1 MVTESRVTCDN
12 QRAYLLLFAEAPA
25 PPHVHQRFMSTS
37 TRVLPSSVEGREAD
51 LADSSRR
58 AFCVQ
63 ACQAASCLALAA
75 LAEACGGG
83 GTGPSNVPQ
92 LSTVNGT
99 ASGSTVQVTIDSASP
114 LATVG
119 NAALVRS
126 SSGLF
131 LVSRTGDQSF
141 TALTSTCT
149 HQTCTIT
156 GFDGGNYVCPCH
168 GSRFTTGG
176 RVVNGPASA
185 PLRSFTTAFSNN
197 VLTIG

>member
-1 MVTESRVTCDN
+1 
-12 QRAYLLLFAEAPA
+12 
-25 PPHVHQRFMSTS
+25 MSKTID
-37 TRVLPSSVEGREAD
+37 LAAD
-51 LADSSRR
+51 AADSSRR

-63 ACQAASCLALAA
+63 ACQAVSCVALAA

-83 GTGPSNVPQ
+83 GGNGPSNVPQ
-92 LSTVNGT
+92 LATVSGT
-99 ASGSTVQVTIDSASP
+99 ASGSTVQVQIDSSSP
-114 LATVG
+114 LAAVG
-119 NAALVRS
+119 SAALVRS

-131 LVSRTGDQSF
+131 LVSRTGDASF

-149 HQTCTIT
+149 HQTCTIS

-168 GSRFTTGG
+168 GSRFTTAG

-185 PLRSFTTAFSNN
+185 PLRSFNTSFSNN